1 MIKYIEMLEAT
12 LTALVD
18 LLVESR
24 VINLTEFEDKV
35 KEKLESNWNW
45 LDSNRVKSYA
55 KSDQTIVI
63 NSVIQVSNFNE
74 VLISFFSNPVGS

>member
-1 MIKYIEMLEAT
+1 MKNRETNMIKYIEMLEAT

-35 KEKLESNWNW
+35 KEKLESN
-45 LDSNRVKSYA
+45 
-55 KSDQTIVI
+55 
-63 NSVIQVSNFNE
+63 
-74 VLISFFSNPVGS
+74 

>member
-35 KEKLESNWNW
+35 KEKLESN
-45 LDSNRVKSYA
+45 
-55 KSDQTIVI
+55 
-63 NSVIQVSNFNE
+63 
-74 VLISFFSNPVGS
+74 